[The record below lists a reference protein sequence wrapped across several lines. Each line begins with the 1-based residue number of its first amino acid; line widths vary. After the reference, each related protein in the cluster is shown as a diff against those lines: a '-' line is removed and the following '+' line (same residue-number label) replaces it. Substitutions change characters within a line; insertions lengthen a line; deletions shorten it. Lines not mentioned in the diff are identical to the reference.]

1 MPVAQG
7 HAVSIFEKGGVI
19 MKKLVSFVL
28 GGALLL
34 GAATFGLQSG
44 TANARDRHD
53 RNYWRHHHRHH
64 HRNYRR
70 NRLSW

>member
-1 MPVAQG
+1 MR
-7 HAVSIFEKGGVI
+7 
-19 MKKLVSFVL
+19 KLVSFVL

-53 RNYWRHHHRHH
+53 RNYWHHHHRHH
-64 HRNYRR
+64 HRHHRR

>member
-1 MPVAQG
+1 
-7 HAVSIFEKGGVI
+7 
-19 MKKLVSFVL
+19 MKKLFSLVL

-44 TANARDRHD
+44 TATARDRHD
-53 RNYWRHHHRHH
+53 RDYWHHHHRHH
-64 HRNYRR
+64 RHYRR